1 MLLMSREPVYIQQHT
16 QAQWGVFSNT
26 KALLTVPGQLP
37 GIRGCVSLS
46 QNAHFEMIPVFQ
58 PGIGS
63 PVFKYS
69 DPPCTLTQSHP
80 SVEPARQGNVI
91 TGLGC
96 VSPCVVLFT
105 CVGAR
110 QKFPDKMGKRPEAV
124 LLHLWGWQDFS
135 SAQSTGHWD
144 GAPAISWAARVP
156 GFRWS
161 QGRAE
166 GILWQPNL

>member
-1 MLLMSREPVYIQQHT
+1 
-16 QAQWGVFSNT
+16 
-26 KALLTVPGQLP
+26 
-37 GIRGCVSLS
+37 
-46 QNAHFEMIPVFQ
+46 MIPVFQ
-58 PGIGS
+58 PGIGC

-91 TGLGC
+91 PGLGC
-96 VSPCVVLFT
+96 VSLCVVLFT
-105 CVGAR
+105 CVRAR

-124 LLHLWGWQDFS
+124 LLHLWGRQDFPF
-135 SAQSTGHWD
+135 AQSTGHWD
-144 GAPAISWAARVP
+144 GAPAISWTARVP

-166 GILWQPNL
+166 GILWQPNLRGVRSGNGKGQWWKGGESSFV